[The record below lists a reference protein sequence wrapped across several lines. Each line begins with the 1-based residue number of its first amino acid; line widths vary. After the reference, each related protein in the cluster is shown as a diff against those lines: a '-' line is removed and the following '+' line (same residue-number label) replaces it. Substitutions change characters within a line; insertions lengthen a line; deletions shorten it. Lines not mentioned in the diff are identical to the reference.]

1 MKKIIRLSMAN
12 IKKHKK
18 ESILL
23 GILIMLCT
31 ILFASSIASL
41 IGIRKITPKMAE
53 ETGSYRN
60 FVLFDQ
66 DIYSDKYLIF
76 LDDESKVKSYAHTN
90 YVNGNIEIKN
100 YQGSGTDSVYD
111 IGFVTEGGERQFEK
125 FEPETSLSDDDIRS
139 MEHPIYLTKKC
150 KDDLLVSEGDEVT
163 FIFDKKKEYTFTV
176 AGFFEQGLWLP
187 GPKAVISDKDFET
200 LEERFDRFEIIG
212 FDEAEGT
219 DSTEFIKEFK
229 AFIKDVSIN
238 DTSSKITSY
247 SYQELEDLY
256 NINSSLLSVIIAVMA
271 GVIVIAVMVM
281 VLTLMLLRLGQRV
294 S

>member
-1 MKKIIRLSMAN
+1 MRWDGKAPGYEMKKIIRLSYAN

-31 ILFASSIASL
+31 MLFASSIASL

-60 FVLFDQ
+60 FVLLDQ

-100 YQGSGTDSVYD
+100 YKGSGTDSVYD

-139 MEHPIYLTKKC
+139 MEHPI
-150 KDDLLVSEGDEVT
+150 
-163 FIFDKKKEYTFTV
+163 
-176 AGFFEQGLWLP
+176 
-187 GPKAVISDKDFET
+187 
-200 LEERFDRFEIIG
+200 
-212 FDEAEGT
+212 
-219 DSTEFIKEFK
+219 
-229 AFIKDVSIN
+229 
-238 DTSSKITSY
+238 
-247 SYQELEDLY
+247 
-256 NINSSLLSVIIAVMA
+256 
-271 GVIVIAVMVM
+271 
-281 VLTLMLLRLGQRV
+281 
-294 S
+294 